1 MTELWKWG
9 IVYLWFQ
16 TVRARLNGRLE
27 LLREQPD
34 DGYSTETALVTA
46 LLVLLAIA
54 VIAVIAA
61 KIMAKAEQI
70 DLG

>member
-9 IVYLWFQ
+9 TVYLWFQ

-34 DGYSTETALVTA
+34 DGYSAETALVTA